1 MVVRLRVRIRSSS
14 GELITSALANSGYE
28 AEEPEVVLPVS
39 VAERLGLYPSLPG
52 GTEVE
57 EYVGVG
63 GSIVRAF
70 RTRGAVELTVLA
82 DDRMG
87 GPVRA
92 TAVITPGEDEVIL
105 SDKALDAL
113 GVVLLRPGAGIWR
126 FSDDPPGIERAS
138 ERREHW

>member
-1 MVVRLRVRIRSSS
+1 MVVRLRVRLRSSS
-14 GELITSALANSGYE
+14 GELVTNALANSGYE
-28 AEEPEVVLPVS
+28 AEEPEVVLPVG
-39 VAERLGLYPSLPG
+39 VAERLGLYPSLPS

-70 RTRGAVELTVLA
+70 RIRGAIELSVITG
-82 DDRMG
+82 DRTG

-92 TAVITPGEDEVIL
+92 TAVITPGEEEVIL

-126 FSDDPPGIERAS
+126 FIDDRPGVERTS
-138 ERREHW
+138 ERKELW